1 MTLIVEDGTGLANA
15 ESYVSVADA
24 TTYHANVGNTA
35 WAAIT
40 SDTTKEQ
47 LLRKATDYMVAQYRL
62 QYAGYRRYSTQ
73 SLDWPRL
80 YVPLIDSLSAN
91 IYPQYVDFDIVPTI
105 VKNACAEL
113 ALKSYTAILMQDLTQ
128 GVIREKVDVIE
139 VEYDKYSLQQTRYAQ
154 IDAMLSV
161 FFKQQG
167 NEMTFA
173 LVRT

>member
-1 MTLIVEDGTGLANA
+1 MTIIVEDGTGLANA
-15 ESYVSVADA
+15 ESYVSVVDANAYHSKLGNDVWADLD
-24 TTYHANVGNTA
+24 
-35 WAAIT
+35 T
-40 SDTTKEQ
+40 SVKEQ

-91 IYPQYVDFDIVPTI
+91 VFPQYVDFDIVPTT
-105 VKNACAEL
+105 VKNVCAEL
-113 ALKSYTAILMQDLTQ
+113 ALKAYTAILMQDLTQ

-139 VEYDKYSLQQTRYAQ
+139 VEYDKFSPQQTRYEQ

-167 NEMTFA
+167 NDMSRS

>member
-1 MTLIVEDGTGLANA
+1 MTIIVEDGTGLANA
-15 ESYVSVADA
+15 ESYVSVVDA
-24 TTYHANVGNTA
+24 NAYHSNYGNDA
-35 WAAIT
+35 WTDLDI
-40 SDTTKEQ
+40 SVKEQ

-91 IYPQYVDFDIVPTI
+91 VFPQYVDFDIVPVT

-113 ALKSYTAILMQDLTQ
+113 ALKAYTAILMQDLTQ

-139 VEYDKYSLQQTRYAQ
+139 VEYDKFSPQQTRYEQ

-167 NEMTFA
+167 NDMSRS

>member
-1 MTLIVEDGTGLANA
+1 MLIVEDGTGLSNADSYASLA
-15 ESYVSVADA
+15 ESNL
-24 TTYHANVGNTA
+24 YHANHGNVD
-35 WAAIT
+35 W
-40 SDTTKEQ
+40 SDIDATTKEQ

-91 IYPQYVDFDIVPTI
+91 VFPQYVDFDIVPTI

-139 VEYDKYSLQQTRYAQ
+139 VEYDKYSPQQTRYAQ

-167 NEMTFA
+167 NDMSRS

>member
-1 MTLIVEDGTGLANA
+1 MTIIVEDGSGLANA
-15 ESYVSVADA
+15 ESYVSVVDA
-24 TTYHANVGNTA
+24 NTYHSNYGNDA
-35 WAAIT
+35 WTDLDT
-40 SDTTKEQ
+40 SVKEQ

-91 IYPQYVDFDIVPTI
+91 VFPQYVDFDIVPVT

-113 ALKSYTAILMQDLTQ
+113 ALKAYTAILMQDLTQ

-139 VEYDKYSLQQTRYAQ
+139 VEYDKFSPQQTRYEQ

-167 NEMTFA
+167 NDMSRS

>member
-1 MTLIVEDGTGLANA
+1 
-15 ESYVSVADA
+15 
-24 TTYHANVGNTA
+24 
-35 WAAIT
+35 
-40 SDTTKEQ
+40 
-47 LLRKATDYMVAQYRL
+47 MVAQYRL
-62 QYAGYRRYSTQ
+62 QDAGYRRYSTQ

-91 IYPQYVDFDIVPTI
+91 VFPQYVDFDIVPTI

-139 VEYDKYSLQQTRYAQ
+139 VEYNKYSPQQTRYAQ

-167 NEMTFA
+167 NDMSRS

>member
-1 MTLIVEDGTGLANA
+1 MTIIVEDGTGLANA
-15 ESYVSVADA
+15 ESYVSVVDA
-24 TTYHANVGNTA
+24 NTYHLKIGNDA
-35 WAAIT
+35 WADLDM
-40 SDTTKEQ
+40 SVKEQ

-91 IYPQYVDFDIVPTI
+91 VFPQYVDFDIVPVT

-113 ALKSYTAILMQDLTQ
+113 ALKAYTAILMQDLTQ

-139 VEYDKYSLQQTRYAQ
+139 VEYDKFSPQQTRYEQ

-167 NEMTFA
+167 NDMSRS

>member
-1 MTLIVEDGTGLANA
+1 MLIVEDGTGLSNADSYASLAEANL
-15 ESYVSVADA
+15 
-24 TTYHANVGNTA
+24 YHANHGNVD
-35 WAAIT
+35 W
-40 SDTTKEQ
+40 SDIDATTKEQ

-91 IYPQYVDFDIVPTI
+91 VFPQYVDFDSVPAT

-113 ALKSYTAILMQDLTQ
+113 ALKAYTAILMQDLTQ

-139 VEYDKYSLQQTRYAQ
+139 VEYNKFSPQQTRYEQ
-154 IDAMLSV
+154 IDAMMSV

-167 NEMTFA
+167 NDMTRA

>member
-1 MTLIVEDGTGLANA
+1 
-15 ESYVSVADA
+15 
-24 TTYHANVGNTA
+24 
-35 WAAIT
+35 
-40 SDTTKEQ
+40 
-47 LLRKATDYMVAQYRL
+47 MVAQDRL
-62 QYAGYRRYSTQ
+62 QYAGFRRYSTH

-91 IYPQYVDFDIVPTI
+91 VFPQYVDFDIVPTI

-139 VEYDKYSLQQTRYAQ
+139 VEYDKYSPQQTRYAQ

-167 NEMTFA
+167 NDMSRS

>member
-1 MTLIVEDGTGLANA
+1 MLIVEDGTGLSNADSYASLAEANL
-15 ESYVSVADA
+15 
-24 TTYHANVGNTA
+24 YHANHGNVD
-35 WAAIT
+35 W
-40 SDTTKEQ
+40 SDIDATTKEQ

-91 IYPQYVDFDIVPTI
+91 VFPQYVDFDIVPTT

-113 ALKSYTAILMQDLTQ
+113 ALKAYTAILMQDLTQ

-139 VEYDKYSLQQTRYAQ
+139 VEYDKFSPQQTRYEQ

-167 NEMTFA
+167 NDMSRS

>member
-1 MTLIVEDGTGLANA
+1 MLNVEDGTGLSNADSYASLAEANL
-15 ESYVSVADA
+15 
-24 TTYHANVGNTA
+24 YHANHGNVD
-35 WAAIT
+35 W
-40 SDTTKEQ
+40 SDIDATTKEQ

-91 IYPQYVDFDIVPTI
+91 VFPQYVDFDIVPTT

-113 ALKSYTAILMQDLTQ
+113 ALKACTAILMQDLTQ

-139 VEYDKYSLQQTRYAQ
+139 VEYDKFSPQQTRYEQ

-167 NEMTFA
+167 NDMSRS

>member
-1 MTLIVEDGTGLANA
+1 MTIIVEDGTGLANA
-15 ESYVSVADA
+15 ESYVSVVDA
-24 TTYHANVGNTA
+24 NTYHSKIGNDA
-35 WAAIT
+35 WNDLDT
-40 SDTTKEQ
+40 SVKEQ

-91 IYPQYVDFDIVPTI
+91 VFPQYVDFDIVPTT

-139 VEYDKYSLQQTRYAQ
+139 VEYDKYSPQQTRYAQ

-167 NEMTFA
+167 NDMSRS

>member
-1 MTLIVEDGTGLANA
+1 MLIVEDGTGLSNADSYTSLAEANL
-15 ESYVSVADA
+15 
-24 TTYHANVGNTA
+24 YHANHGNVD
-35 WAAIT
+35 W
-40 SDTTKEQ
+40 SDIDATTKEQ

-91 IYPQYVDFDIVPTI
+91 VFPQYVDFDIVPTT

-139 VEYDKYSLQQTRYAQ
+139 VEYDKYSPQQTRYAQ

-167 NEMTFA
+167 NDMSRS

>member
-1 MTLIVEDGTGLANA
+1 MTIIVEDGTGLANA

-24 TTYHANVGNTA
+24 NTYHSKIGNDA
-35 WAAIT
+35 WADLDT
-40 SDTTKEQ
+40 SVKEQ

-91 IYPQYVDFDIVPTI
+91 VFPQYVDFDIVPVT

-113 ALKSYTAILMQDLTQ
+113 ALKAYTAILMQDLTQ

-139 VEYDKYSLQQTRYAQ
+139 VEYDKFSPQQTRYEQ

-167 NEMTFA
+167 NDMSRS

>member
-1 MTLIVEDGTGLANA
+1 MTIIIEDGTGLANA
-15 ESYVSVADA
+15 ESYVSVVDA
-24 TTYHANVGNTA
+24 NTYHSKFGNDA
-35 WAAIT
+35 WTDLDT
-40 SDTTKEQ
+40 SVKEQ

-91 IYPQYVDFDIVPTI
+91 VFPQYVDFDIVPTT

-139 VEYDKYSLQQTRYAQ
+139 VEYDKYSPQQTRYAQ

-167 NEMTFA
+167 NDMSRS

>member
-1 MTLIVEDGTGLANA
+1 MTIIVEDGTGLANA
-15 ESYVSVADA
+15 ESYVSVVDA
-24 TTYHANVGNTA
+24 NTYHSKIGNDA
-35 WAAIT
+35 WIDLDT
-40 SDTTKEQ
+40 SVKEQ

-91 IYPQYVDFDIVPTI
+91 VFPQYVDFDIVPTT

-113 ALKSYTAILMQDLTQ
+113 ALKAYTAILMQDLTQ

-139 VEYDKYSLQQTRYAQ
+139 VEYDKFSPQQTRYEQ

-167 NEMTFA
+167 NDMSRS

>member
-1 MTLIVEDGTGLANA
+1 MALIVEDGSGLSDAD
-15 ESYVSVADA
+15 SYISVEDADI
-24 TTYHANVGNTA
+24 YHASRNNTA
-35 WAAIT
+35 WEDI
-40 SDTTKEQ
+40 DTDIKNS

-62 QYAGYRRYSTQ
+62 QYAGYRVKSTQ

-91 IYPQYVDFDIVPTI
+91 VFPQYVDFDIVPTT

-139 VEYDKYSLQQTRYAQ
+139 VEYDKYSPQQARYAQ

-167 NEMTFA
+167 NDMSRS

>member
-1 MTLIVEDGTGLANA
+1 MTIIVEDGTGLANA

-24 TTYHANVGNTA
+24 NTYHSKIGNDA
-35 WAAIT
+35 WADLDT
-40 SDTTKEQ
+40 SVKEQ

-91 IYPQYVDFDIVPTI
+91 VFPQYVDFDIVPTT

-113 ALKSYTAILMQDLTQ
+113 ALKAYTAILMQDLTQ

-139 VEYDKYSLQQTRYAQ
+139 VEYDKFSPQQTRYEQ

-167 NEMTFA
+167 SNMSRS

>member
-1 MTLIVEDGTGLANA
+1 MTIIVEDGTGLANA
-15 ESYVSVADA
+15 ESYVSVVDA
-24 TTYHANVGNTA
+24 NTYHSKFGNDA
-35 WAAIT
+35 WTDLDT
-40 SDTTKEQ
+40 SVKEQ

-91 IYPQYVDFDIVPTI
+91 VFPQYVDFDIVPVT

-113 ALKSYTAILMQDLTQ
+113 ALKAYTAILMQDLTQ

-139 VEYDKYSLQQTRYAQ
+139 VEYDKFSPQQTRYEQ

-167 NEMTFA
+167 NDMSRS

>member
-1 MTLIVEDGTGLANA
+1 MTIIVEDGSGLANA
-15 ESYVSVADA
+15 ESYVSVVDA
-24 TTYHANVGNTA
+24 NTYHSKIGNDA
-35 WAAIT
+35 WADLDT
-40 SDTTKEQ
+40 SVKEQ

-91 IYPQYVDFDIVPTI
+91 IFPQYVDFDIVPTT

-113 ALKSYTAILMQDLTQ
+113 ALKAYTAILMQDLTQ

-139 VEYDKYSLQQTRYAQ
+139 VEYDKFSPQQTRYEQ

-167 NEMTFA
+167 NDMSRS

>member
-1 MTLIVEDGTGLANA
+1 MLIVEDGTGLSNADSYASLAEANL
-15 ESYVSVADA
+15 
-24 TTYHANVGNTA
+24 YHANHGNVD
-35 WAAIT
+35 W
-40 SDTTKEQ
+40 SDIDATTKEQ

-91 IYPQYVDFDIVPTI
+91 VFPQYVDFDIVPTI

-128 GVIREKVDVIE
+128 GIIREKVDVIE
-139 VEYDKYSLQQTRYAQ
+139 VEYDKFSPQQTRYEQ

-167 NEMTFA
+167 NDMSRS

>member
-1 MTLIVEDGTGLANA
+1 MLNVEDGTGLSNADSYASLAEANL
-15 ESYVSVADA
+15 
-24 TTYHANVGNTA
+24 YHANHGNVD
-35 WAAIT
+35 W
-40 SDTTKEQ
+40 SDIDATTKEQ

-91 IYPQYVDFDIVPTI
+91 VFPQYVDFDIVPVT

-113 ALKSYTAILMQDLTQ
+113 ALKAYTAILMQDLTQ

-139 VEYDKYSLQQTRYAQ
+139 VEYDKFSPQQTRYEQ

-167 NEMTFA
+167 NDMSRS

>member
-1 MTLIVEDGTGLANA
+1 MTIIVEDGTGLANA
-15 ESYVSVADA
+15 ESYVSVVDA
-24 TTYHANVGNTA
+24 NTYHSKIGNDA
-35 WAAIT
+35 WADLDT
-40 SDTTKEQ
+40 SVKEQ

-91 IYPQYVDFDIVPTI
+91 VFPQYVDFDIVPAT

-113 ALKSYTAILMQDLTQ
+113 ALKAYTAILMQDLTQ

-139 VEYDKYSLQQTRYAQ
+139 VEYDKFSPQQTRYEQ
-154 IDAMLSV
+154 IDAMLSI

-167 NEMTFA
+167 NDMSRS

>member
-24 TTYHANVGNTA
+24 NTYHSKFGNDT
-35 WAAIT
+35 WTDLDT
-40 SDTTKEQ
+40 SVKEQ

-91 IYPQYVDFDIVPTI
+91 VFPQYVDFDIVPTT

-113 ALKSYTAILMQDLTQ
+113 ALKAYTAILMQDLTQ

-139 VEYDKYSLQQTRYAQ
+139 VEYDKFSPQQTRYEQ

-167 NEMTFA
+167 NDMSRS

>member
-1 MTLIVEDGTGLANA
+1 MTIIVEDGTGLANA
-15 ESYVSVADA
+15 ESYVSVVDA
-24 TTYHANVGNTA
+24 NTYHSKIGNDT
-35 WAAIT
+35 WTDLDT
-40 SDTTKEQ
+40 SVKEQ

-91 IYPQYVDFDIVPTI
+91 VFPQYVDFDIVPVT

-113 ALKSYTAILMQDLTQ
+113 ALKAYTAILMQDLTQ

-139 VEYDKYSLQQTRYAQ
+139 VEYDKFSPQQTRYEQ

-167 NEMTFA
+167 SNMSRS

>member
-1 MTLIVEDGTGLANA
+1 MLIVEDGTGLSNADSYTSLVEANL
-15 ESYVSVADA
+15 
-24 TTYHANVGNTA
+24 YHANHGNVD
-35 WAAIT
+35 W
-40 SDTTKEQ
+40 SDIDATTKEQ

-91 IYPQYVDFDIVPTI
+91 VFPQYVDFDIVPTT

-139 VEYDKYSLQQTRYAQ
+139 VEYDKYSPQQTRYAQ
-154 IDAMLSV
+154 IDAMLSL

-167 NEMTFA
+167 NDMSRS

>member
-1 MTLIVEDGTGLANA
+1 MTIIVEDGTGLANA
-15 ESYVSVADA
+15 ESYVSVVDA
-24 TTYHANVGNTA
+24 NTYHSNYGNDTWTDLDTA
-35 WAAIT
+35 V
-40 SDTTKEQ
+40 KEQ

-91 IYPQYVDFDIVPTI
+91 VFPQYVDFDIVPVT

-113 ALKSYTAILMQDLTQ
+113 ALKAYTAILMQDLTQ

-139 VEYDKYSLQQTRYAQ
+139 VEYDKFSPQQTRYEQ

-167 NEMTFA
+167 NDMSRS

>member
-1 MTLIVEDGTGLANA
+1 MTIIVEDGTGLANA
-15 ESYVSVADA
+15 ESYVSVVDA
-24 TTYHANVGNTA
+24 NTYHSKFGNDA
-35 WAAIT
+35 WTDLDT
-40 SDTTKEQ
+40 SVKEQ

-91 IYPQYVDFDIVPTI
+91 VFPQYVDFDIVPTT

-113 ALKSYTAILMQDLTQ
+113 ALKAYTAILMQDLTQ

-139 VEYDKYSLQQTRYAQ
+139 VEYDKFSPHQTRYEQ

-167 NEMTFA
+167 NDMSRS

>member
-1 MTLIVEDGTGLANA
+1 MLIVEDGTGLSNADSYASLAEANL
-15 ESYVSVADA
+15 
-24 TTYHANVGNTA
+24 YHANHGNVD
-35 WAAIT
+35 W
-40 SDTTKEQ
+40 SDIDATTKEQ

-91 IYPQYVDFDIVPTI
+91 VFPQYVDFDIVPVI

-113 ALKSYTAILMQDLTQ
+113 ALKAYTAILMQDLTQ

-139 VEYDKYSLQQTRYAQ
+139 VEYDKFSPQQTRYEQ

-167 NEMTFA
+167 NDMSRS

>member
-1 MTLIVEDGTGLANA
+1 
-15 ESYVSVADA
+15 
-24 TTYHANVGNTA
+24 
-35 WAAIT
+35 
-40 SDTTKEQ
+40 
-47 LLRKATDYMVAQYRL
+47 MVAQYRL

-91 IYPQYVDFDIVPTI
+91 VFPQYVDFDIVPTT

-113 ALKSYTAILMQDLTQ
+113 ALKSYTAILMQDLSQ

-139 VEYDKYSLQQTRYAQ
+139 VEYDKYSPQQTRYAQ

-167 NEMTFA
+167 NDMSRS

>member
-15 ESYVSVADA
+15 ESYVSVVDA
-24 TTYHANVGNTA
+24 NTYHSKIGNDA
-35 WAAIT
+35 WADLDT
-40 SDTTKEQ
+40 SVKEQ

-91 IYPQYVDFDIVPTI
+91 VFPQYVDFDIVPVT

-113 ALKSYTAILMQDLTQ
+113 ALKAYTAILMQDLTQ

-139 VEYDKYSLQQTRYAQ
+139 VEYDKFSPQQTRYEQ

-167 NEMTFA
+167 NDMSRS

>member
-1 MTLIVEDGTGLANA
+1 MTIIVEDGTGLANA
-15 ESYVSVADA
+15 ESYVSVVDA
-24 TTYHANVGNTA
+24 NTYHSKFGNDA
-35 WAAIT
+35 WTDLDT
-40 SDTTKEQ
+40 SVKEQ

-91 IYPQYVDFDIVPTI
+91 VFPQYVDFDIVPTT

-113 ALKSYTAILMQDLTQ
+113 ALKAYTAILMQDLTQ

-139 VEYDKYSLQQTRYAQ
+139 VEYDKFSPQQTRYEQ

-167 NEMTFA
+167 NDMSRS

>member
-1 MTLIVEDGTGLANA
+1 MLIVEDGTGLSNADSYASLAEANL
-15 ESYVSVADA
+15 
-24 TTYHANVGNTA
+24 YHANHGNVD
-35 WAAIT
+35 W
-40 SDTTKEQ
+40 SDIDATTKEQ

-91 IYPQYVDFDIVPTI
+91 VFPQYVDFDIVPTT

-128 GVIREKVDVIE
+128 GIIREKVDVIE
-139 VEYDKYSLQQTRYAQ
+139 VEYDKFSPQQTRYEQ

-167 NEMTFA
+167 NDMSRS